1 MFYYSKFYLN
11 FYLKKKSAILDSFLW
26 SKLFQLSTRFAEDK
40 DWFLVYRGTLDGFGA
55 ADFHREC
62 DGVAKTV
69 TIVKSTNGN
78 IFGGYTDKLWLAS
91 PYAKQIPGDNS
102 FIFSLV
108 NEQNKPFIA
117 TAKKYVDAIWSNCD
131 CGPCFGFIGTD
142 IKIASDSNINTASSS
157 TFGCSYEHQDYIYK
171 TYEAKTILAGSN
183 KFQTTE
189 IEVFLI
195 N

>member
-108 NEQNKPFIA
+108 NEQNKPFFVRL
-117 TAKKYVDAIWSNCD
+117 KNM
-131 CGPCFGFIGTD
+131 
-142 IKIASDSNINTASSS
+142 
-157 TFGCSYEHQDYIYK
+157 
-171 TYEAKTILAGSN
+171 
-183 KFQTTE
+183 
-189 IEVFLI
+189 
-195 N
+195 